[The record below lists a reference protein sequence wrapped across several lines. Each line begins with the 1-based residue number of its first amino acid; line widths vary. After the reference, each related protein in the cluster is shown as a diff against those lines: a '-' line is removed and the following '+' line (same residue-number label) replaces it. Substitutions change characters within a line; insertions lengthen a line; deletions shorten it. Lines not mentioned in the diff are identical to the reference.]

1 MSVRRSLNHA
11 ANTLASAAVVAVI
24 GVSGAGCASCERAGQ
39 GVISLMGGT
48 INDPANK
55 SLRRGMLAFGL
66 DRACTEMMAKPAGLR
81 EGVET
86 NGAATNPV
94 NGRFFAKTCA
104 LTTADDGDAILSF
117 SGTGWSWASGV
128 RKITFDASAV
138 VRFDQDFLM
147 SGDDLYGYLRTKD
160 VSTPQVTIKVIESTP
175 IAIADKLTG
184 FGERYARAL
193 LTEKLR
199 NGMTVR
205 RRKSG
210 ETDFRAGI
218 VELGTWPTLAY
229 ATPSGA
235 PIFNDRA
242 EVHEQQRDFIGP
254 IDVPDDSSM
263 AVAALRLDGA
273 ESINV
278 LVIDDPTEKTW
289 VDQYLTIADATLP
302 PTRPLQQLVARQGT
316 DMNLQL
322 PNKGRYWIVLDNTST
337 IAGGVA
343 PPGHLLDDRA
353 AVVSYAVAVGAKGK

>member
-1 MSVRRSLNHA
+1 MTVRR
-11 ANTLASAAVVAVI
+11 TLIASARALAGVASLAVI
-24 GVSGAGCASCERAGQ
+24 AASGAGCASCERAGQ

-48 INDPANK
+48 INDPGNK
-55 SLRRGMLAFGL
+55 SLRRGMLSFGL
-66 DRACTEMMAKPAGLR
+66 DRACTEMSAKPAGLR

-86 NGAATNPV
+86 NGSATNPI
-94 NGRFFAKTCA
+94 NGRFFAKTCSVS
-104 LTTADDGDAILSF
+104 TASDGDVVISF

-138 VRFDQDFLM
+138 VRFDQDFFL
-147 SGDDLYGYLRTKD
+147 SGDDLYGYFRTKD

-175 IAIADKLTG
+175 IAIAEQISG
-184 FGERYARAL
+184 FGERYARAMM
-193 LTEKLR
+193 TEKLR
-199 NGMTVR
+199 EGMTVR

-242 EVHEQQRDFIGP
+242 EVHEAQRDFIGP
-254 IDVPDDSSM
+254 IEVPDDASM
-263 AVAALRLDGA
+263 GVAALRLDGA
-273 ESINV
+273 DAINV
-278 LVIDDPTEKTW
+278 LVIDEATEKTW
-289 VDQYLTIADATLP
+289 VDQYIAIAGATP
-302 PTRPLQQLVARQGT
+302 PPRPPLQQLVARQGV

-337 IAGGVA
+337 ISGGVA

-353 AVVSYAVAVGAKGK
+353 AVVSYAVAVGAKGR